1 MANKCISCNNCGH
14 TGWSKNR
21 GNFLITIVLAVF
33 FFVPAIIYEIWRRT
47 GLGVCESCGSD
58 LVVPSNQCQQK
69 DRQFQLNGAG
79 IIIGVIG
86 GGGAIIGIFMLFVVI
101 STSITHFI
109 NTGSFLPVKSPEKL
123 YELCFADGL
132 KHYQSINQ
140 YPLLQDGK
148 TMTMDKIE
156 IDCKNSKDGKYKAP

>member
-21 GNFLITIVLAVF
+21 GNFLITIVLVIF

-47 GLGVCESCGSD
+47 GLGVCENCGSD

-69 DRQFQLNGAG
+69 NKQFQLDGMG
-79 IIIGVIG
+79 IIIGVVVIG
-86 GGGAIIGIFMLFVVI
+86 GGLYLLTLLLLVVVAVTK
-101 STSITHFI
+101 SFI
-109 NTGSFLPVKSPEKL
+109 ETGNFLPPKSPEKL

-140 YPLLQDGK
+140 YPLLPDGK

-156 IDCKNSKDGKYKAP
+156 LDCKGSVDGEYPK